1 MRCLYSVRACYDL
14 DMPKGVY
21 KRSEQ
26 QLEGMRERFRAAGA
40 STRPSPEARQRMSEE
55 RTRHGQS
62 KRGASTP
69 VYSRWHGMKQRCL
82 NPDNPA
88 YDRYGGR
95 GINVCERWLTFENF
109 YADMG
114 DPQDGIDPDLLAAMC
129 RLMEAYSEG
138 FTLGGIVRNVDIF
151 GAEGE
156 PLAAQA
162 GYIQHDNRLFRVME
176 LTLAIVLSDM
186 WTEAP

>member
-1 MRCLYSVRACYDL
+1 MTFNAAAVKALFAAVTSQAQTLGVFDGGVVAHEPKNAPGPGLSCAVWVQTIKPSQRASGQASVSGVVSLRARIYSNMLA
-14 DMPKGVY
+14 
-21 KRSEQ
+21 E
-26 QLEGMRERFRAAGA
+26 
-40 STRPSPEARQRMSEE
+40 
-55 RTRHGQS
+55 
-62 KRGASTP
+62 
-69 VYSRWHGMKQRCL
+69 
-82 NPDNPA
+82 
-88 YDRYGGR
+88 
-95 GINVCERWLTFENF
+95 
-109 YADMG
+109 
-114 DPQDGIDPDLLAAMC
+114 PQDGIDPDLLAAMC